1 MVEKSR
7 SIEVVA
13 ATLDVAS
20 GEARRLEAIGPRRLS
35 KKKLAKALEDVGMV
49 PKGGSFDLTSH
60 VLLSPQTPWVEG
72 KGYLDALN
80 PRTWFSDGPNISFL
94 PESGQPK
101 GRLDVWLHGLDPDVG
116 YLARIEVGS
125 VGTAP
130 FDVRAVT
137 LGAGLVS
144 QTFQADGGF
153 DSLFLQ
159 FSSGDGGLGLLRVE
173 CADWSFYEVE
183 VSRMDN

>member
-1 MVEKSR
+1 MVEKAR
-7 SIEVVA
+7 TTQVVA
-13 ATLDVAS
+13 VTLNVAS
-20 GEARRLEAIGPRRLS
+20 GEARRLEAIGPRKLS
-35 KKKLAKALEDVGMV
+35 KKNLAKALEDVGMV

-60 VLLSPQTPWVEG
+60 VLLSAQTPWIDG

-80 PRTWFSDGPNISFL
+80 PRSWFSDGPNIGFV
-94 PESGQPK
+94 PEPGQPK
-101 GRLDVWLHGLDPDVG
+101 GRLDVWLTGLDPDVG

-125 VGTAP
+125 YGAAP

-159 FSSGDGGLGLLRVE
+159 FPSGDGGLGLLRIE

-183 VSRMDN
+183 VSRIDI